1 MPWIDCHE
9 SRSRSLKCLR
19 IVHPATVPPLRI
31 LEVPPPPKNC
41 QLRILAY
48 KNHMLPTS
56 TFKET
61 WIILDPTIN
70 CFSILF
76 FGKDAP
82 IHPFFLSH
90 RRQRS
95 TLHTCRLT
103 KKSVRQMVVIPPFWP
118 GGWRKPWIWPTFCH
132 YFKSGNSGIPQTN
145 VMEHTYCPTCRN
157 HCLEI
162 MLWIDSPGGFGSAS
176 AP

>member
-1 MPWIDCHE
+1 MNRLACM
-9 SRSRSLKCLR
+9 RSRSLKCLR

-31 LEVPPPPKNC
+31 LEVPPPQKNC

-70 CFSILF
+70 RFSILF

-82 IHPFFLSH
+82 ILPFTRFFLSH

-95 TLHTCRLT
+95 TLGTCRLT
-103 KKSVRQMVVIPPFWP
+103 KKSVRQMVVIPPCDLEVDGNHGFDRLFAIISSRETQDFLKQTSWSIHTAQLVRITVWKYALNRFTRWFW
-118 GGWRKPWIWPTFCH
+118 
-132 YFKSGNSGIPQTN
+132 
-145 VMEHTYCPTCRN
+145 
-157 HCLEI
+157 
-162 MLWIDSPGGFGSAS
+162 
-176 AP
+176 